1 MATLWQ
7 DARYA
12 FRMLAKSPMLTVI
25 VVLTLA
31 LGIGANTAIF
41 GIVNGFLLRPLPVKS
56 PEQIVVLAGQ
66 LKGDTLG
73 IFTLSYPQL
82 VDFWQQADVFSD
94 VFASDPNLGGLSFDG
109 KANQFLYCRVTGNY
123 FSTLGVQAA
132 LGRLFLPTEGEAG
145 GKDPYIVLGY
155 SYWQKRFGGDPSVVG
170 KQALIDGQEATIIG
184 VAPMGFRGTSF
195 ALDFEGYVP
204 MNMMPAEDAAKFW
217 SDRSSRALIL
227 MGRLKPGVSL
237 RRAQSSVNV
246 VAERLAEQYPA
257 TDKGVT
263 VRVIPERLARPQPFA
278 NNIVP
283 FIAGIFLALAGLVL
297 LLACMN
303 VANILLVR
311 ATMRQREMAIRAAMG
326 ANRRRLIRQMLT
338 ESIVLAIFGGAG
350 GLVFGVWA
358 CGAIASLLPPS
369 RFPIQLDFGFDW
381 RVFAYALT
389 AALLTG
395 TLVGVWPALRAGR
408 ADVNSVLQGSG
419 RSDTAGVSRHRV
431 RSVLVVAQVA
441 GSLVLLIVAGLF
453 VRTLFHAQRAY
464 LGFDADHVL
473 NLTLDPREVGYDE
486 GRTKSFYRDVEA
498 RVRAL
503 PGVQSAS
510 LAISVPMAAGTD
522 GSSIYAEGHPPAPGQ
537 QPPLVLFNRVDA
549 PYFDTMR
556 VPLLRGRAFRENDDE
571 KAPLVAIV
579 NQTMAR
585 QFWPNEDP
593 IGKRFS
599 LKSATGPFVEI
610 VGMAGDGRYV
620 FIGWDKEPYF
630 FVPLAQNYTKYR
642 TLTLQIRSSVP
653 PENLITSVQSEVRA
667 MDPNM
672 PASDVETMRQSLEGG
687 NGFFIFRVGAI
698 LAAALGLLGLTLA
711 VVGVYGVV
719 SFAASQRTHEIG
731 IRMALGADRLD
742 ILRLVLRQGLVL
754 VIAGVLSGVLLAWA
768 LTRSMATLL
777 LGVSPTDAVTFV
789 TATLLLAGIGLW
801 ACYAPARRA
810 MRLDPM
816 VALRYE

>member
-1 MATLWQ
+1 MAALWH
-7 DARYA
+7 DLRYA
-12 FRMLAKSPMLTVI
+12 LRMLAKSPMLTLI

-41 GIVNGFLLRPLPVKS
+41 GIVNGLLLRPLPVKS
-56 PEQIVVLAGQ
+56 PEQIMVLAGKLQ
-66 LKGDTLG
+66 GDTLG
-73 IFTLSYPQL
+73 IFTLSYAQL
-82 VDFWQQADVFSD
+82 VDFRKQAEAFSD
-94 VFASDPNLGGLSFDG
+94 VFASRIDLGGLSYGG
-109 KANQFLYCRVTGNY
+109 KANQFIYGHVTRNY
-123 FSTLGVQAA
+123 FSSLGVQAA
-132 LGRLFLPTEGEAG
+132 VGRIFLPAEGEAG
-145 GKDPYIVLGY
+145 GKDSYIVLGY

-184 VAPMGFRGTSF
+184 VAPKEFHGTNF
-195 ALDFEGYVP
+195 ALDLDGYVP
-204 MNMMPAEDAAKFW
+204 LNVLPAQDAATFW
-217 SDRSSRALIL
+217 SDRTSRALIV

-237 RRAQSSVNV
+237 RQAQSSVNV

-263 VRVIPERLARPQPFA
+263 VRVIPERLARPQPYA
-278 NNIVP
+278 INIVP
-283 FIAGIFLALAGLVL
+283 FIAGIFLVLAALVL
-297 LLACMN
+297 VLACMN

-326 ANRRRLIRQMLT
+326 ASRGRLIRQMLT
-338 ESIVLAIFGGAG
+338 ESIMLALFGGVAG
-350 GLVFGVWA
+350 LIFGVWA
-358 CGAIASLLPPS
+358 SGAVASLLPPS
-369 RFPIQLDFGFDW
+369 RFPIQMDFSFDW
-381 RVFAYALT
+381 RVFAYAMA

-408 ADVNSVLQGSG
+408 ADLNSVLQGSG
-419 RSDTAGVSRHRV
+419 RSDAAGASRHRV
-431 RSVLVVAQVA
+431 RSTLVVAQVA

-453 VRTLFHAQRAY
+453 VRTLFRAQRTY

-486 GRTKSFYRDVEA
+486 ARTKNFYRDLEA
-498 RVRAL
+498 KVRAL

-510 LAISVPMAAGTD
+510 LAFSVPMGMTQD
-522 GSSIYAEGHPPAPGQ
+522 GASIYIEGRPLAPGQ
-537 QPPLVLFNRVDA
+537 QPPIVIFNHVDA

-571 KAPLVAIV
+571 KAPLIAIV
-579 NQTMAR
+579 NQTMA
-585 QFWPNEDP
+585 QKFWPNEDP

-599 LKSATGPFVEI
+599 VKSATGPFVEI
-610 VGMAGDGRYV
+610 VGLSGDGRYV
-620 FIGWDKEPYF
+620 FIGWEKEPYF
-630 FVPLAQNYTKYR
+630 FVPLAQNYMGYR
-642 TLTLQIRSSVP
+642 TLQVRSSEQ
-653 PENLITSVQSEVRA
+653 PETLITQVQSEVHA
-667 MDPNM
+667 LDPNM
-672 PASDVETMRQSLEGG
+672 PVSDVQTMRQSLQGG
-687 NGFFIFRVGAI
+687 NGLFIFRVGAV
-698 LAAALGLLGLTLA
+698 LAAAMGILGLTLA

-731 IRMALGADRLD
+731 IRMALGADRRD

-754 VIAGVLSGVLLAWA
+754 VIGGVLSGVMLSWA

-777 LGVSPTDAVTFV
+777 IGVSPTDAMTFV
-789 TATLLLAGIGLW
+789 TATLLLGGIGLW

-810 MRLDPM
+810 MHLDPM